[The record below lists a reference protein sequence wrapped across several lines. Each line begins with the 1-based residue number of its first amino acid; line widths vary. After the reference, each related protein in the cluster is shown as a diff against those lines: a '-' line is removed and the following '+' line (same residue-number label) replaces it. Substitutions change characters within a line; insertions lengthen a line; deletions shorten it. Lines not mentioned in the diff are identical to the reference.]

1 MVNKDSDEL
10 VWRGSSWKSSTN
22 RWRGGPDNEMAT
34 ICVVRRIPFTA
45 QSTALIDFFWP
56 HHLCLRC
63 RPRTWLE
70 WTVKQSVR
78 VTVSIERRR
87 SHTNVPEKRDLI
99 PIHWRPDNLG
109 QEFLFKCLV
118 IWLLALPGLK
128 NERQIHNVLD
138 CGRALQRLL
147 LYLQPVFL
155 LLCTQSKK
163 EAQLPNVAITVASG
177 IPACMPPCTLT
188 SVSNSVPY
196 NCIGK
201 LSWWR

>member
-10 VWRGSSWKSSTN
+10 VWRGSSWKTSTN

-45 QSTALIDFFWP
+45 QSTARIDFFWP

-87 SHTNVPEKRDLI
+87 AHTNVPEKRDLI
-99 PIHWRPDNLG
+99 PIHRRPDNLG

-118 IWLLALPGLK
+118 IWLLALPGLQK
-128 NERQIHNVLD
+128 FTRTSGRYIMYSIADALYNGCCCTCRQSSYYYVHN
-138 CGRALQRLL
+138 QRRKPSC
-147 LYLQPVFL
+147 Q
-155 LLCTQSKK
+155 
-163 EAQLPNVAITVASG
+163 
-177 IPACMPPCTLT
+177 M
-188 SVSNSVPY
+188 
-196 NCIGK
+196 
-201 LSWWR
+201 WR